1 MLIKVTLCNYA
12 HLNVVF
18 YVDSTKLHGLI
29 VAFQNQGR
37 VAWYNGEF
45 TVTQAKGRAIGT
57 GAENTR
63 KIIISQRKGT
73 YAATLC
79 ASYTGGGNSDWF
91 LPSKGELH
99 KLHKNKDV
107 VSGLGGF
114 FCWSSTEID
123 STKAWS
129 QSFYNGAQ
137 SSKAKGG
144 QLYVRAIRAF

>member
-57 GAENTR
+57 GAEKHKKNNNFPEKR
-63 KIIISQRKGT
+63 DIRRNFMCIIYRGRQ
-73 YAATLC
+73 
-79 ASYTGGGNSDWF
+79 
-91 LPSKGELH
+91 
-99 KLHKNKDV
+99 
-107 VSGLGGF
+107 
-114 FCWSSTEID
+114 
-123 STKAWS
+123 
-129 QSFYNGAQ
+129 
-137 SSKAKGG
+137 
-144 QLYVRAIRAF
+144 